1 MLADT
6 RSPISPAVIETAL
19 AGRRLEAATL
29 VSLAGVT
36 DILAL
41 GALADDARRR
51 RHGTAAT
58 YVRVH
63 AFDLAGTPAWTV
75 APPAAH
81 EGRVIGAPATA
92 AAAVDAVRRART
104 LAGAAPLRG
113 FDLATVWPLGG
124 AALLRELREAGLDE
138 LATVEPAHGAI
149 DAVTAARAAGLGV
162 RVVGLALPVADRAAW
177 LLEVRALIDAI
188 GGGIDAVAPLARTA
202 DPSTPTT
209 GFDDVRSIA
218 LARLALETVPSIQVD
233 WQRHGPKLAQVALT
247 VGADDLDLVS
257 ADDDVS
263 RGPRRAPLEEARRN
277 IAAAALVPV
286 ERDGRFSRIP
296 G

>member
-1 MLADT
+1 MSVDT
-6 RSPISPAVIETAL
+6 RSPIAAAVADAAL
-19 AGRRLEAATL
+19 AGQRLEAA
-29 VSLAGVT
+29 SIAALAGLT

-41 GALADDARRR
+41 GALADDVRRR
-51 RHGTAAT
+51 RHGSHAT

-63 AFDLAGTPAWTV
+63 QLDMADRDDWSA
-75 APPAAH
+75 APTTAR
-81 EGRVIGAPATA
+81 EVRLTGAPATA
-92 AAAVDAVRRART
+92 DAAVDAVRRARP
-104 LAGAAPLRG
+104 LAGAVTLRG
-113 FDLATVWPLGG
+113 FDLNEMWALGG
-124 AALLRELREAGLDE
+124 AALLRGLREAGLDE
-138 LATVEPAHGAI
+138 VATVEPGPDAI

-162 RVVGLALPVADRAAW
+162 RVVGLAEPVADRAAW
-177 LLEVRALIDAI
+177 LLGVRALIDAV
-188 GGGIDAVAPLARTA
+188 GGIEAVAPLPRTA

-218 LARLALETVPSIQVD
+218 LARLALEAVPSIQVD

-257 ADDDVS
+257 AADDVS

-277 IAAAALVPV
+277 IGAAALTPA
-286 ERDGRFSRIP
+286 ERDGRFTRVA